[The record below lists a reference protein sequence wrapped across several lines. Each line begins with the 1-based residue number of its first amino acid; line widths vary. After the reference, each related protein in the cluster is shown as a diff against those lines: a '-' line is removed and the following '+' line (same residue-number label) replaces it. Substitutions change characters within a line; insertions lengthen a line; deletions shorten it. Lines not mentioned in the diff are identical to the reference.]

1 MKFHE
6 YVAQCQALAKIGK
19 KYSKDPYALENY
31 EELERLSSVMMS
43 ELCGEEI
50 VNIFEHDVYPTPSC
64 SVRVLVFNENGQLLM
79 VQEQQDRAF
88 AVPGGWCEVFD
99 SLQETAVKEVKQESG
114 MDVKVKRLLAIFQR
128 ERYKDYPT
136 VISEQVH
143 YFLAELIGGEL
154 KNNHEILSV
163 GFFDVA
169 NLPELSKKNSKSELS
184 LAIKIAR
191 ENLDIFYD

>member
-1 MKFHE
+1 MKYHE

-31 EELERLSSVMMS
+31 EELEKLSATMMS

-50 VNIFEHDVYPTPSC
+50 INIFEHDVYPTPSC
-64 SVRVLVFNENGQLLM
+64 SVRVVVFNENGELLM
-79 VQEQQDRAF
+79 VQERQDGDF
-88 AVPGGWCEVFD
+88 AVPGGWCEIFD
-99 SLQETAVKEVKQESG
+99 TLQETAVKEVKQESG
-114 MDVKVKRLLAIFQR
+114 LDVKVQRLLAIFQR

-143 YFLAELIGGEL
+143 YFLAELIGGTM
-154 KNNHEILSV
+154 KNNHEILAV
-163 GFFDVA
+163 GFYDV
-169 NLPELSKKNSKSELS
+169 NSLPQLSKKNSKREL
-184 LAIKIAR
+184 LTAIKIAQ